1 MTRPILKKSYTE
13 KLAGE
18 LADGS
23 FPLAGSTN

>member
-1 MTRPILKKSYTE
+1 MRPILEKSHAE

-23 FPLAGSTN
+23 FTLARSSH

>member
-1 MTRPILKKSYTE
+1 MLKKSYTE

-23 FPLAGSTN
+23 FPLAWSTN